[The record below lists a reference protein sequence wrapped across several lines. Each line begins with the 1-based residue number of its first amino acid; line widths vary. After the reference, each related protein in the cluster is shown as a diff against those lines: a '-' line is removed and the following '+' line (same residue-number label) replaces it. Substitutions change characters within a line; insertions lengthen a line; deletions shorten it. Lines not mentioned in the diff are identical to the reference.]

1 MAETEVK
8 RKTVFMITLI
18 IQLCWSC
25 LGQLSHFL
33 SSSKQRPASG
43 EHWNYFRI
51 RLQGDN
57 SCKAERSGDSD
68 YCYLPK
74 CFLHQLYRGR
84 TAPAPC
90 AGLGTGRA
98 VMSITADL
106 ADKVAVMLS
115 FPGLTLIRAI
125 KLT

>member
-1 MAETEVK
+1 ME
-8 RKTVFMITLI
+8 L
-18 IQLCWSC
+18 
-25 LGQLSHFL
+25 LG
-33 SSSKQRPASG
+33 
-43 EHWNYFRI
+43 NYFRI
-51 RLQGDN
+51 RLQGGN

-74 CFLHQLYRGR
+74 CFLHRITNFTEEGPPLRLV
-84 TAPAPC
+84 
-90 AGLGTGRA
+90 LGWARA

>member
-1 MAETEVK
+1 MLVLSGA
-8 RKTVFMITLI
+8 TLTLSVI
-18 IQLCWSC
+18 I
-25 LGQLSHFL
+25 
-33 SSSKQRPASG
+33 KAATRRSG
-43 EHWNYFRI
+43 EQWNYFRI
-51 RLQGDN
+51 RLQGGN

-74 CFLHQLYRGR
+74 CFLHHLYRGR
-84 TAPAPC
+84 TAPAAG

-98 VMSITADL
+98 AMSITADL

>member
-1 MAETEVK
+1 ME
-8 RKTVFMITLI
+8 LD
-18 IQLCWSC
+18 
-25 LGQLSHFL
+25 
-33 SSSKQRPASG
+33 
-43 EHWNYFRI
+43 FRI
-51 RLQGDN
+51 RQQGGN

-84 TAPAPC
+84 TAPA
-90 AGLGTGRA
+90 AGARLGTGRA

-106 ADKVAVMLS
+106 ADKVAMMLS

>member
-1 MAETEVK
+1 MLLLSGA
-8 RKTVFMITLI
+8 TLTLSVI
-18 IQLCWSC
+18 IKAATSQ
-25 LGQLSHFL
+25 
-33 SSSKQRPASG
+33 SG
-43 EHWNYFRI
+43 EQWNYFRI
-51 RLQGDN
+51 RLQGGN

-84 TAPAPC
+84 TATALRLVL
-90 AGLGTGRA
+90 GLGTGRA
-98 VMSITADL
+98 AMSITADL

-115 FPGLTLIRAI
+115 CPGLTLIRAI